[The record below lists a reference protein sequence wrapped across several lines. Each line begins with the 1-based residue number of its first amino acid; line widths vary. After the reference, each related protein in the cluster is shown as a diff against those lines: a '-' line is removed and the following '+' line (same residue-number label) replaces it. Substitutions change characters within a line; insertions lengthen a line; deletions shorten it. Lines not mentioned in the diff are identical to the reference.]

1 MNREERRKLTY
12 SKYIS
17 RAKEWFRM
25 DLHSKEYSS
34 WKEFA
39 SKNKWVKML
48 KHNKL
53 YGRSTMNNIEKHN
66 SIKKIREETKKS
78 INDDYLE
85 KICGSCN
92 WSCCDP
98 LKEECK
104 YHPIDKDRWC
114 HKFEKSVWTLEDASN
129 CEEYFD

>member
-1 MNREERRKLTY
+1 MNREKRRKLTY
-12 SKYIS
+12 SKYVS
-17 RAKEWFRM
+17 RVKEWFRM

-66 SIKKIREETKKS
+66 SIKKIREETKK

-85 KICGSCN
+85 KVCGSCC
-92 WSCCDP
+92 WSCCDFD
-98 LKEECK
+98 CIDT
-104 YHPIDKDRWC
+104 HPIDKDRWC
-114 HKFEKSVWTLEDASN
+114 HKFNKSVWSLEDASK
-129 CEEYFD
+129 CDEYFD